1 MILSSYPT
9 IDLHGC
15 DRDYAVYLVKD
26 FINDNYKLQKHTI
39 VIIHG
44 IGNGILK
51 NAVHKYLKN
60 NHLVKEFHVDVI
72 NTGCTVINKMCYY
85 IKTNTEGIIKDIPKV
100 YK

>member
-1 MILSSYPT
+1 MEASMILSSYPT

-72 NTGCTVINKMCYY
+72 NTGCTVVDLHLN
-85 IKTNTEGIIKDIPKV
+85 
-100 YK
+100 

>member
-39 VIIHG
+39 VIIHD

-72 NTGCTVINKMCYY
+72 NTGCTVVDLDIN
-85 IKTNTEGIIKDIPKV
+85 
-100 YK
+100 

>member
-1 MILSSYPT
+1 MT
-9 IDLHGC
+9 KEKRMWGRMRCCCACAHE
-15 DRDYAVYLVKD
+15 K
-26 FINDNYKLQKHTI
+26 YKLQKHTI

-72 NTGCTVINKMCYY
+72 NTGCTVVDLDLN
-85 IKTNTEGIIKDIPKV
+85 
-100 YK
+100 

>member
-1 MILSSYPT
+1 MEASMILSSYPT

-51 NAVHKYLKN
+51 NAVHKYLTN
-60 NHLVKEFHVDVI
+60 SHLVKEFRVDVI
-72 NTGCTVINKMCYY
+72 NTGCTIVNL
-85 IKTNTEGIIKDIPKV
+85 NLN
-100 YK
+100 